1 MQYNTIEELEE
12 YFKSE
17 IEKVSQSEIKK
28 IQREIENIKNRNI
41 KELEETAR
49 SNEEIIVSQ
58 EVKSMDSEHA
68 IALSRMADD
77 NQRKLMKKRQDLIDN
92 LFVEIREKLV
102 RYTETDAYKAKL
114 IDKIVLLSSQYKSDG
129 VLRLAVKDMYLAD
142 ELNEKFSGQ
151 INVKPDASIKIG
163 GFILEF
169 HQDRIIIDETYDAR
183 LKEEREMFYA
193 NSELI
198 IG

>member
-1 MQYNTIEELEE
+1 MQYNTVEELEE

-28 IQREIENIKNRNI
+28 IQREIENIKNKNI
-41 KELEETAR
+41 KELEDTAR
-49 SNEEIIVSQ
+49 DNAEIIVSQ

-68 IALSRMADD
+68 IALSRLADD

-102 RYTETDAYKAKL
+102 RYTDTDDYKAKL
-114 IDKIVLLSSQYKSDG
+114 KNKIELLSDQYQSDG
-129 VLRLAVKDMYLAD
+129 VLRLAVKDMNLAD
-142 ELNEKFSGQ
+142 ELNEKFSGH
-151 INVKPDASIKIG
+151 INVKPDASIEIG

>member
-28 IQREIENIKNRNI
+28 IQREIENIKNKNI
-41 KELEETAR
+41 KELEATAR
-49 SNEEIIVSQ
+49 DNAEIIVSQ
-58 EVKSMDSEHA
+58 EVKTMDSEHA

-102 RYTETDAYKAKL
+102 RYTETNDYKVKL
-114 IDKIVLLSSQYKSDG
+114 KDKIALLSSQYQSDG
-129 VLRLAVKDMYLAD
+129 VLRLAVKDMNLAD
-142 ELNEKFSGQ
+142 ELNENFSGH
-151 INVKPDASIKIG
+151 INVKPDPSIKIG

-169 HQDRIIIDETYDAR
+169 HQDKIIIDETYDAR

>member
-12 YFKSE
+12 YFKNE
-17 IEKVSQSEIKK
+17 IEKVSQIEIKK
-28 IQREIENIKNRNI
+28 IQKEIENIKNKNI

-49 SNEEIIVSQ
+49 NNAEITVSQ

-77 NQRKLMKKRQDLIDN
+77 NQRKLMKKRQDLINN
-92 LFVEIREKLV
+92 LFVEIRERIV
-102 RYTETDAYKAKL
+102 GYTESDDYKAK
-114 IDKIVLLSSQYKSDG
+114 IKEKITLLGNQYHSDG
-129 VLRLAVKDMYLAD
+129 ILRLADKDMSMGD
-142 ELNEKFSGQ
+142 ELSKSFSGH
-151 INVKPDASIKIG
+151 IMVESDESIKIG

-169 HQDRIIIDETYDAR
+169 QQDRIVIDETYDAR
-183 LKEEREMFYA
+183 LREEREMFYA

>member
-12 YFKSE
+12 YFKNE
-17 IEKVSQSEIKK
+17 IEKVSQNEIKK

-41 KELEETAR
+41 KELEETAG
-49 SNEEIIVSQ
+49 NNAEIIVSQ
-58 EVKSMDSEHA
+58 EVKAMDSEHA

-77 NQRKLMKKRQDLIDN
+77 NQRRLMKRRQDLIDN

-102 RYTETDAYKAKL
+102 GFTGTDDYKAKMKE
-114 IDKIVLLSSQYKSDG
+114 KIMLLSTQHHSDG
-129 VLRLAVKDMYLAD
+129 ILRLAVKDMSLAD
-142 ELNEKFSGQ
+142 EFEKSFSGH
-151 INVKPDASIKIG
+151 IMVKPDVSIKIG

-169 HQDRIIIDETYDAR
+169 HQDRIIIDETYDAKLR
-183 LKEEREMFYA
+183 EEREKFYA

>member
-1 MQYNTIEELEE
+1 MEELEE
-12 YFKSE
+12 YFKNE
-17 IEKVSQSEIKK
+17 IEKVSQIEIKK
-28 IQREIENIKNRNI
+28 IQKEIENIKNKNI

-49 SNEEIIVSQ
+49 NNAEITVSQ

-68 IALSRMADD
+68 ISLSRMADD

-102 RYTETDAYKAKL
+102 GFTETDGYKAKL
-114 IDKIVLLSSQYKSDG
+114 KEKITLLGNQYHSDG
-129 VLRLAVKDMYLAD
+129 ILRLADKDMSMTD
-142 ELNEKFSGQ
+142 ELRKSFSGH
-151 INVKPDASIKIG
+151 ILVESDESIKIG

-169 HQDRIIIDETYDAR
+169 QQDRIVIDETYDAR

>member
-28 IQREIENIKNRNI
+28 IQREIENIKNKNI
-41 KELEETAR
+41 KELEQTAR
-49 SNEEIIVSQ
+49 DNAEIIVSQ

-68 IALSRMADD
+68 IALSRLADD

-92 LFVEIREKLV
+92 LFVEIKEKLI
-102 RYTETDAYKAKL
+102 RYTETDDYKAKL
-114 IDKIVLLSSQYKSDG
+114 KDKIALLGSQYKSDG
-129 VLRLAVKDMYLAD
+129 ILKLAVKDMYLAD
-142 ELNEKFSGQ
+142 ELNEKTSGH

>member
-1 MQYNTIEELEE
+1 MQYNTMEELEE
-12 YFKSE
+12 YFKNE
-17 IEKVSQSEIKK
+17 IEKVSQIEIKK
-28 IQREIENIKNRNI
+28 IQKEIENIKNKSI

-49 SNEEIIVSQ
+49 NNAEITVSQ

-68 IALSRMADD
+68 ISLSRMADD

-92 LFVEIREKLV
+92 LFVEIKEKLV
-102 RYTETDAYKAKL
+102 DFTETDGYKAKL
-114 IDKIVLLSSQYKSDG
+114 KEKITLLGNQYHSDG
-129 VLRLAVKDMYLAD
+129 ILRLADKDMSMAD
-142 ELNEKFSGQ
+142 ELRKSFSGH
-151 INVKPDASIKIG
+151 ILVESDESIKIG

-169 HQDRIIIDETYDAR
+169 QQDRIVIDETYDAR

>member
-28 IQREIENIKNRNI
+28 IQKEIENIKNKNI
-41 KELEETAR
+41 KELEETAG
-49 SNEEIIVSQ
+49 NNADIIVSQ

-68 IALSRMADD
+68 TALSRMADD
-77 NQRKLMKKRQDLIDN
+77 NQRKLMRKRQDLIDN
-92 LFVEIREKLV
+92 LFMEIKEKLI
-102 RYTETDAYKAKL
+102 RFTETDDYKEKL
-114 IDKIVLLSSQYKSDG
+114 KNKIAILGGQHHSDG
-129 VLRLAVKDMYLAD
+129 ILRLSGKDMSLAD
-142 ELNEKFSGQ
+142 DLIKSFSGH
-151 INVKPDASIKIG
+151 IIVKPDESIKIG

>member
-28 IQREIENIKNRNI
+28 IQREIENIKNKNI

-92 LFVEIREKLV
+92 LFVEIREKLI

-114 IDKIVLLSSQYKSDG
+114 IDKIALLSSQYKSDG

-142 ELNEKFSGQ
+142 ELNEKFSGH
-151 INVKPDASIKIG
+151 INVKTDESIKIG

>member
-1 MQYNTIEELEE
+1 MQYNTMEELEE
-12 YFKSE
+12 YFKNE
-17 IEKVSQSEIKK
+17 IEKVSQIEIKK
-28 IQREIENIKNRNI
+28 IQKEIENIKNKNI

-49 SNEEIIVSQ
+49 NNAEITVSQ

-68 IALSRMADD
+68 ISLSRMADD

-102 RYTETDAYKAKL
+102 DFTETDGYKAKL
-114 IDKIVLLSSQYKSDG
+114 KEKITLLGNQYYSDG
-129 VLRLAVKDMYLAD
+129 ILRLADKDMSMAD
-142 ELNEKFSGQ
+142 ELSKSFSGH
-151 INVKPDASIKIG
+151 IMVESDESIKIG

-169 HQDRIIIDETYDAR
+169 QQDRIVIDETYDAR